1 MFFRDREHCLNCISQ
16 AEQGG
21 IIQSCRFCHAAY
33 GQQQILDIAVFL
45 IHLKSSNV
53 FALFTG
59 GMMQVFSI
67 PGCIRKNVQK
77 TLCEPQSGYRDFAIL
92 AILVG
97 VCLRVFFL
105 ASRRFFGFRCILLMV
120 NVVWRCS
127 RF

>member
-1 MFFRDREHCLNCISQ
+1 M
-16 AEQGG
+16 
-21 IIQSCRFCHAAY
+21 
-33 GQQQILDIAVFL
+33 
-45 IHLKSSNV
+45 

-59 GMMQVFSI
+59 GMMQVFPI
-67 PGCIRKNVQK
+67 PGSIRKNVQK

-105 ASRRFFGFRCILLMV
+105 ASRQFFGFLSIILVV

>member
-1 MFFRDREHCLNCISQ
+1 MFFRDRENCLNCISQ

-59 GMMQVFSI
+59 GMMQVFPI
-67 PGCIRKNVQK
+67 PGSIRKNVQK

-105 ASRRFFGFRCILLMV
+105 ASRQFFGFLSIILVV